1 MFVAADGA
9 TAADWMQGWG
19 IVLSVPLSFIALML
33 TYGLLRRELL
43 SRRLAE
49 AGARA
54 AQARLVWAEVVEI
67 AKDADVGRD
76 VVVWRIH
83 NRSAAPIF
91 HPVVFLQDET
101 GRELGAMNPALPNVI
116 APGSLLEGRSDV
128 ISQEWPGNDAW
139 LPEDEF
145 RRSVAASLA
154 ANVIFTD
161 NTGAQWTRSGA
172 AAPVPGAGQQG
183 RNDLPHLL
191 AEYLRIPGRVRQPR
205 AVLGRGRERLENGLR
220 KRLAKRDRARH
231 ARVVDETAGQ
241 PVDAGQT
248 GQFG

>member
-1 MFVAADGA
+1 MFVADGP

-19 IVLSVPLSFIALML
+19 IVLSVPLSFIALLL
-33 TYGLLRRELL
+33 TYGLLRRELQ
-43 SRRLAE
+43 SRRADE

-67 AKDADVGRD
+67 AKDADVGRE
-76 VVVWRIH
+76 VVVWRVH

-128 ISQEWPGNDAW
+128 ISQQWLGNNAW
-139 LPEDEF
+139 LPEDEL
-145 RRSVAASLA
+145 RESVAASLA

-161 NTGAQWTRSGA
+161 NAGSQWTRSGT
-172 AAPVPGAGQQG
+172 AAPVSGVPQTST
-183 RNDLPHLL
+183 NNLPHLL
-191 AEYLRIPGRVRQPR
+191 AEYLRIPHRLRQP
-205 AVLGRGRERLENGLR
+205 AAQLVHAREGLENNLR
-220 KRLAKRDRARH
+220 RRIAKRDPARH
-231 ARVVDETAGQ
+231 ARAVPAPAGDR
-241 PVDAGQT
+241 VDAG
-248 GQFG
+248 

>member
-1 MFVAADGA
+1 MFVAADGP
-9 TAADWMQGWG
+9 TVADWMQGWG
-19 IVLSVPLSFIALML
+19 IVLSVPLSFIALIL
-33 TYGLLRRELL
+33 TYGLLRRELH
-43 SRRLAE
+43 SRRADE

-91 HPVVFLQDET
+91 HPVVFLQDDT
-101 GRELGAMNPALPNVI
+101 GRELGAMNPALPDVI

-154 ANVIFTD
+154 ANVVFTD
-161 NTGAQWTRSGA
+161 NAGSQWARSGA
-172 AAPVPGAGQQG
+172 AAPVSGLPQPSP
-183 RNDLPHLL
+183 NNLPHLL
-191 AEYLRIPGRVRQPR
+191 AEYLRIP
-205 AVLGRGRERLENGLR
+205 NGLR
-220 KRLAKRDRARH
+220 QPGAQLVHAREGLENNLRKRIAKRDRARH
-231 ARVVDETAGQ
+231 ARPAETAAAE
-241 PVDAGQT
+241 PIDAD
-248 GQFG
+248 